1 MFNEKI
7 VKYDRFM
14 AHLERVHADSR
25 YAAYMKKEISD
36 AIALLVS
43 FDVLDSED
51 YGREFLTLNRVCSN
65 YLKKLEEVDS

>member
-14 AHLERVHADSR
+14 EHLERVHADSR
-25 YAAYMKKEISD
+25 YVVYIKKQISD
-36 AIALLVS
+36 AIADLVV

-51 YGREFLTLNRVCSN
+51 YGREVLTLNRVCSN
-65 YLKKLEEVDS
+65 YLKKLEEVVL